1 MEYEYIYPDVEKLKK
16 NPLRANYIMQLA
28 EEVGLNPIV
37 TRVDNNSGQIF
48 FYFDKHLEK
57 EDKEKL
63 DKLVDK
69 LFKELK

>member
-1 MEYEYIYPDVEKLKK
+1 MEYEYIYPDVERLKK
-16 NPLRANYIMQLA
+16 NPLKADHIMRLA
-28 EEVGLNPIV
+28 EEAGLKPIV
-37 TRVDNNSGQIF
+37 IRVDNNSGQIF

-57 EDKEKL
+57 EDKEKM

>member
-1 MEYEYIYPDVEKLKK
+1 MEYEYIYLDVEKLKK
-16 NPLRANYIMQLA
+16 NPLKADHIMRLA
-28 EEVGLNPIV
+28 EEVGLKPIV
-37 TRVDNNSGQIF
+37 ARVDNYSGQVF
-48 FYFDKHLEK
+48 FYFDKHLEN